1 MARPP
6 EAHPTSDSPAA
17 SLQRIAF
24 TIPQVDAL
32 ENYFNNTNA
41 SPDKTEIAQLLAQ
54 GGTLQGVTPDKLSI
68 WFKNSRAKFN
78 KNTGHTGGMLGP
90 ARNQVKISAV
100 EREKPLDFEELE
112 TSSSSQDMWD
122 KSDIML
128 NCIEQAMQSGAHLST
143 PFANRYREAVAQ
155 DQ

>member
-1 MARPP
+1 
-6 EAHPTSDSPAA
+6 
-17 SLQRIAF
+17 
-24 TIPQVDAL
+24 
-32 ENYFNNTNA
+32 
-41 SPDKTEIAQLLAQ
+41 
-54 GGTLQGVTPDKLSI
+54 
-68 WFKNSRAKFN
+68 
-78 KNTGHTGGMLGP
+78 MLGP